1 MARSSINRLPEG
13 ARKSLHEWLG
23 DFQKGSMTLDEVME
37 RLAALLEFNGLTA
50 KSPSRSAVHR
60 YAQNFS
66 AVSERVKRSQQFAE
80 MLASEIGPQISDGKG
95 LQVLIQAFQSLAYDM
110 VGQMTENQTL
120 DPENLMFF
128 ARSIQSVASAQKT
141 DADRSL
147 KIEAMALQKAA
158 SRVDKIAR
166 AAGWSAETAATVRSE
181 ILGIKLE
188 PSAVAPA
195 SEGT

>member
-23 DFQKGSMTLDEVME
+23 DFQQGVMTLDEVME
-37 RLAALLEFNGLTA
+37 RLGALLEFNGLTA

-110 VGQMTENQTL
+110 VGQMTEDQTL

-141 DADRSL
+141 DADRAL

-166 AAGWSAETAATVRSE
+166 AAGWSSETAAQVRAE
-181 ILGIKLE
+181 ILGMKLD
-188 PSAVAPA
+188 PAPTPVA